1 MHAKEKSV
9 PTSKPSA
16 SFPAPLTEN
25 DSLTIKQFS
34 DLFGFPVPALIVAIE
49 RNRGALRKPFYS
61 IADLVDRWV
70 CSRGTVYNV
79 LAEHEAT
86 ALQVIAPHGKKR
98 RGKRSI
104 PASTVERIERV
115 LTVTINRAA

>member
-9 PTSKPSA
+9 PISKPSA
-16 SFPAPLTEN
+16 SFLAPLTES

-49 RNRGALRKPFYS
+49 RNRGVLRKPFYS
-61 IADLVDRWV
+61 IADLADRWV

-79 LAEHEAT
+79 LADHEAS
-86 ALQVIAPHGKKR
+86 ALQLIEPHGKQN

-104 PASTVERIERV
+104 PASTVERIERA
-115 LTVTINRAA
+115 LTVTINKVA